1 MLQKNESQN
10 VEYKL
15 LWNDEYLK
23 WICAFANAQGG
34 KLYIGVDDSG
44 HVTGISNA
52 KELLES
58 IPNKIVTNLGIVADV
73 NLHTENSL
81 DYIEI
86 VVCPSPTPVLYHG
99 VVHYRSGSTRQEL
112 RGTALQDFLMKKHDI
127 SWDDLAQENATLDDI
142 SPEAIE
148 YFQRHAIAC
157 GRMKSES
164 YSADIE
170 LVLKNLDLI
179 TEDGKIKK
187 AAIVLFGKKPTKFFT
202 LCEFQIGRFVSETDV
217 IFQTVFSGDII
228 RMTDDIV
235 EELRAKYLIS
245 PIHYEG
251 MHRVE
256 PLEIPETALREAI
269 YNSLCHKD
277 FGGPHNQMRVYNDRI
292 ELWNPGVLPSQ
303 LLPAEKVFEPHSS
316 YPRNRNIATV
326 FYRAGHVERWGR
338 GIEKILDGMKSAG
351 LPAPKIED
359 FCGGVKITLYRP
371 TTYMD
376 ALKLTGKPDGT
387 PLTSSDE
394 TTVGKTVGETVGE
407 TVGKILDAIR
417 NNPKVT
423 QSQLAKI
430 TGLTVRGV
438 EWNMKKLQET
448 KVIKRVGP
456 NKGGH
461 WEIIAQHKK

>member
-112 RGTALQDFLMKKHDI
+112 RGMALQDFLMKKHDI

-228 RMTDDIV
+228 RMTDAIV

-277 FGGPHNQMRVYNDRI
+277 FSGPHNQMRIYNDRI

-326 FYRAGHVERWGR
+326 FYRVGHVERWGR

-394 TTVGKTVGETVGE
+394 KTVGKTVGETVGE